1 MPHLHIWGSIAYG
14 VIAGVLSYITLN
26 GIPFIITK
34 LSGGRIVPH
43 EVDKAEP
50 WVIPPGGIVPPWV
63 YVLSP
68 LSHIAIQWPLT

>member
-26 GIPFIITK
+26 GIPFIIKK

-43 EVDKAEP
+43 EADKAEP

-63 YVLSP
+63 YVLS